1 MDEITNHI
9 PSPVL
14 WTHRNNNQDVQ
25 TPAAMN
31 CPLEGHPAASSPSSH
46 QTVDLHFLAK
56 LPAVEAL
63 DRFKVGEL
71 GMAE

>member
-1 MDEITNHI
+1 
-9 PSPVL
+9 
-14 WTHRNNNQDVQ
+14 
-25 TPAAMN
+25 MN

-46 QTVDLHFLAK
+46 QTVDLHFLAE